1 MRPVDRAGPVT
12 GLNHAWF
19 PRWEKVKDPG
29 DKFWCQIRET
39 KQTWRNTKILTFGH
53 IIAWVTFKAVSL
65 QLNRMLMMRKIVQ
78 EMQDNAIQTARIHP
92 AVHLGNRDEVLIW
105 QNFQPAYREL
115 WNRASPP
122 LIWTHRKF
130 YKVFRG
136 MARTRK
142 PGQPGQ
148 PGSYEEAFILLKD
161 TCLCFRHYHGYLFSI
176 TKYFEGRP
184 GK

>member
-65 QLNRMLMMRKIVQ
+65 HLNGILMMRKIVQ

-92 AVHLGNRDEVLIW
+92 AVHLGNRDEVFIW

-130 YKVFRG
+130 YKEKNNVLTQHSVNAHTTPLRSKVCLSHAG
-136 MARTRK
+136 GLIRRK
-142 PGQPGQ
+142 
-148 PGSYEEAFILLKD
+148 
-161 TCLCFRHYHGYLFSI
+161 LF
-176 TKYFEGRP
+176 
-184 GK
+184 